1 MGIHS
6 KEFDQIENFE
16 DVTCRKLEKSRSE
29 NGGPFFTAFGIPEE
43 QLKRAQAATI
53 TTTIEDNGASAKLT
67 RVYTE
72 ADGNVK
78 TDVNECTFG
87 VETELTGPRGNPYKA
102 TVTKES
108 ATKWTIKG
116 AGGEVTGTIQ
126 MDGADMLETLTG
138 EGQTFKRWST
148 RQ

>member
-6 KEFDQIENFE
+6 KESDQIK
-16 DVTCRKLEKSRSE
+16 TSKMSLAGSWKKSRSE

-67 RVYTE
+67 RVYIE

-108 ATKWTIKG
+108 AAKWTIKG
-116 AGGEVTGTIQ
+116 AGGEVTGTIE
-126 MDGADMLETLTG
+126 MDGAEMLETLTG
-138 EGQTFKRWST
+138 KGQTFKRWS
-148 RQ
+148 